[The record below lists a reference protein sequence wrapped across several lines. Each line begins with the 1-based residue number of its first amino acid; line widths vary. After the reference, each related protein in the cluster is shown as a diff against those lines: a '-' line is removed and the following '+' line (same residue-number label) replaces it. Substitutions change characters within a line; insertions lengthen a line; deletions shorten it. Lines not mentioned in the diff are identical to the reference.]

1 VAEHERTRHSRPD
14 GSFGGESTAADR
26 PAADAHETVAV
37 GTRVG
42 PYIIVDT
49 IGAGAMG
56 VVYAAFDPR
65 LDRQIA
71 IKMVRS
77 NPGEASRGAPR
88 LFREAQALAKLSHP
102 NVVPVFDVGHHG
114 DGVFLAMELVRG
126 DDLRHW
132 LDRER
137 RPWSAIVPVMLDAAR
152 GLAAAHAVGIV
163 HRDFKPDNVLLDATG
178 RARVTDFGLA
188 RGQGELD
195 APPSLALDGTDSL
208 SATLTRTGSVV
219 GTPSY
224 MAPEQHTGRPVDTR
238 ADQYAFCVTLYEAI
252 YGERPFIGRD
262 LQDLAN
268 HKWAEAYASDV
279 AGAMRRAVPP
289 GLHALM
295 LRGLRRR
302 PEQRFADM
310 HALVAELE
318 RHGTRRTRRAPLV
331 LGGLAAAAAMA
342 SGALF
347 LLRDAPCP
355 DARAQLA
362 AVWDDARR
370 DRIEAA
376 FAGSETKV
384 ALDTWPRV
392 HDGVEAWA
400 SAWTDAHGQICAAA
414 QANGRVDPELDAG
427 MLCLRQGRARL
438 GGVLD
443 VLEEGSRE
451 AVHSADTLLATL
463 VDPHACHDAT
473 ASNEPP
479 AVTRERQRL
488 RESLALADVRLDA
501 AQYGIAR
508 EIVKGVAEDARR
520 VGLVDVELE
529 ARLSASIADSR
540 SGRYTAAEDGFT
552 AVFWG
557 AEAEGHDALALAAAT
572 RMVFLVGELMDRPDA
587 GLTWL
592 RHAESLLARLGEG
605 QTLSRAKL
613 LENASSVYD
622 ALLQEERGEALLREA
637 LAIRLRLQPD
647 DDPSVSTV
655 RNNLAL
661 RLADR
666 GAFEEALALHRLA
679 RRNRVARLGP
689 YHPDVAMSLVNEARP
704 LTQLDRG
711 TEALERLAEAEPIVR
726 ASLGDSHPMLDSI
739 MIGRAAALME
749 LDELDAAR
757 MYVQLALS
765 TTILRTGPDSRG
777 VGHLWN
783 VLAVT
788 YLHADDVPRA
798 RIFFERARETFT
810 AAGPSGELG
819 LAYVAS
825 NRAALE
831 LMAGELDEAKAL
843 VDSAIT
849 IFSDVRPP
857 GHPDF
862 ALAFTNRA
870 EIELARGELAAARRS
885 LDEAA
890 AIHVIGRPGELRE
903 AIIDSARARLQ
914 WLESGVPANAEAE
927 LLGFRRRIAEQD
939 AHATEVAVIDRWIEQ
954 LRSGTPPK
962 PTAERP
968 PSRPQSLVPQAPARP
983 PSQPQ

>member
-1 VAEHERTRHSRPD
+1 MAEHDRTRHSQPD
-14 GSFGGESTAADR
+14 TSFGGESTADDR
-26 PAADAHETVAV
+26 PAVDAPETVAV

-56 VVYAAFDPR
+56 VVYSAFDPR
-65 LDRQIA
+65 LDRQLA

-88 LFREAQALAKLSHP
+88 LFREAQALAKRSHP

-126 DDLRHW
+126 DDLRRW

-137 RPWSAIVPVMLDAAR
+137 RRWPEIVAVMLDAGR

-188 RGQGELD
+188 RGQGEID
-195 APPSLALDGTDSL
+195 APPSLALDSTDSL

-224 MAPEQHTGRPVDTR
+224 MAPEQHTGRPVDAR
-238 ADQYAFCVTLYEAI
+238 ADQYAFCVALYEAI

-279 AGAMRRAVPP
+279 AVAMRRAVPP

-302 PEQRFADM
+302 PEQRFPDM
-310 HALVAELE
+310 HALLAELE
-318 RHGTRRTRRAPLV
+318 RHATRPRRRAPLV
-331 LGGLAAAAAMA
+331 LGVVAAAAATA
-342 SGALF
+342 SGASY
-347 LLRDAPCP
+347 LLRTEPCP
-355 DARAQLA
+355 DPRAQLGD
-362 AVWDDARR
+362 VWDDTRR
-370 DRIEAA
+370 DRLEAA
-376 FAGSETKV
+376 FARSETKV
-384 ALDTWPRV
+384 ALDTWPRAR
-392 HDGVEAWA
+392 DGIEAFA

-414 QANGRVDPELDAG
+414 LTTARVDPELDAG

-443 VLEEGSRE
+443 VLEEGSRDS
-451 AVHSADTLLATL
+451 VHATDALLATL
-463 VDPHACHDAT
+463 VDPRACHDAT
-473 ASNEPP
+473 APNEPP
-479 AVTRERQRL
+479 SVTRERQRL
-488 RESLALADVRLDA
+488 RESLDVADVRLDA
-501 AQYGIAR
+501 AQYGVAR
-508 EIVKGVAEDARR
+508 EIVHGVAEDARR
-520 VGLVDVELE
+520 VGLVEVELE
-529 ARLSASIADSR
+529 ARLLAAIADSR
-540 SGRYTAAEDGFT
+540 SGRYAAAEDGFT
-552 AVFWG
+552 SVFWG
-557 AEAEGHDALALAAAT
+557 AEAEGNDALALKAAT
-572 RMVFLVGELMDRPDA
+572 RMVFLLGELLDRPSA
-587 GLTWL
+587 GFTWL

-605 QTLSRAKL
+605 QTLARAKL
-613 LENASSVYD
+613 LENAASLYD
-622 ALLQEERGEALLREA
+622 AALQEERGEALLREA

-647 DDPSVSTV
+647 DDPAVSMV

-666 GAFEEALALHRLA
+666 GAFEEALALHRVA
-679 RRNRVARLGP
+679 HRNRVARLGP

-704 LTQLDRG
+704 LVQLDRG
-711 TEALERLAEAEPIVR
+711 DEALLRLAEAEPIVR
-726 ASLGDSHPMLDSI
+726 ASLGDSHPMLDAI
-739 MIGRAAALME
+739 MISRAAALME

-757 MYVQLALS
+757 MYVQLTLS
-765 TTILRTGPDSRG
+765 TTILRTGPDSRN

-788 YLHADDVPRA
+788 YLRQDDAPRA
-798 RIFFERARETFT
+798 RLFFERARGTFT
-810 AAGPSGELG
+810 AAGPGGKLG

-831 LMAGELDEAKAL
+831 LAAGELDTAKAL
-843 VDSAIT
+843 IDAAIAT
-849 IFSDVRPP
+849 FTDVRPP

-862 ALAFTNRA
+862 ALALTNRA
-870 EIELARGELAAARRS
+870 EIELARGDLEGARRS

-890 AIHVIGRPGELRE
+890 AIHVIGRPGELRA

-914 WLESGVPANAEAE
+914 WLESGVPADAEAQ
-927 LLGFRRRIAEQD
+927 LMGYRRRIAEQD
-939 AHATEVAVIDRWIEQ
+939 PHATEVAVIDRWLEQ
-954 LRSGTPPK
+954 LRAGTTPGP
-962 PTAERP
+962 
-968 PSRPQSLVPQAPARP
+968 APAAPAP
-983 PSQPQ
+983 PRSQPK